1 MPTAP
6 PSDAERPPSTRA
18 PEQRVLACAV
28 GVWWVQRLLEA
39 ARARRAAR
47 RAREQDDA
55 GRAAPVVR

>member
-1 MPTAP
+1 MPNTP
-6 PSDAERPPSTRA
+6 PSGSPSPPPTRQ
-18 PEQRVLACAV
+18 PEQRVLARAV
-28 GVWWVQRLLEA
+28 GVWWVRRLLEA